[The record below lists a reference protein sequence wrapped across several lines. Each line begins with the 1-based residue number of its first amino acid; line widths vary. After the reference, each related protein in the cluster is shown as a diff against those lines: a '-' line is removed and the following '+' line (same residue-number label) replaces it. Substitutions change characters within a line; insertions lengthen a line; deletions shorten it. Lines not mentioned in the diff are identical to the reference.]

1 MEQLRTVFF
10 LGLLTGLL
18 LLVGGIFGGSDG
30 IVVAFVFAIL
40 LNGVSYFFSD
50 KIVLAMYRAQP
61 VDEKTPE
68 GKRIHA
74 LVRRAS
80 ALMKIPMPKL
90 FMVEEKSPNA
100 FATGRDPNHAAV
112 VFTHGILQLLND
124 EELEGVI
131 AHELSHVKNRDI
143 LIASMAATI
152 AGAIGML
159 AHMMQWAAFGSR
171 ERDGKN
177 VIGMIVIAIS
187 IPLIAMLIQMAVS
200 RSREFLADETA
211 AETLHSGKG
220 LANALR
226 KLEHG
231 IHARPFENANQGTA
245 HLFIANPFA
254 GEGIIGLFHTHPP
267 MKERIDRLESFRG

>member
-18 LLVGGIFGGSDG
+18 LLIGGIFGGTDG
-30 IVVAFVFAIL
+30 IIIAFVFAML

-50 KIVLAMYRAQP
+50 KIVLAMYRAQ
-61 VDEKTPE
+61 VLSENTIE

-74 LVRRAS
+74 LVRSVSQR
-80 ALMKIPMPKL
+80 MQIPFPKL
-90 FMVEEKSPNA
+90 FMVEENSPNA
-100 FATGRDPNHAAV
+100 FATGRNPQHAAV
-112 VFTHGILQLLND
+112 VFTRGILPLLND

-159 AHMMQWAAFGSR
+159 AHMMQWSTFGNRDR
-171 ERDGKN
+171 EGKN
-177 VIGMIVIAIS
+177 IIGMLVIAIS
-187 IPLIAMLIQMAVS
+187 IPIIAMLIQMAVS
-200 RSREFLADETA
+200 RSREFLADESA
-211 AETLHSGKG
+211 AKTLHTGRG

-231 IHARPFENANQGTA
+231 INARPFDNANQGTA

-254 GEGIIGLFHTHPP
+254 GEGISGLFKTHPN
-267 MKERIDRLESFRG
+267 MQERIRRLEAFRV